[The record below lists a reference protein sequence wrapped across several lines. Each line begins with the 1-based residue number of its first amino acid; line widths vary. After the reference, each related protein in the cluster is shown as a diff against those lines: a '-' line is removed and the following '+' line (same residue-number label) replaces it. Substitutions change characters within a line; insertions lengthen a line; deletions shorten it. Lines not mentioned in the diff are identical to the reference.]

1 MARKRIVEHAPR
13 AGAAREVIMVI
24 GKINRNQPRG
34 ETYPMF
40 QEASG
45 LLRRRGETVL
55 DPSDEARSWTN
66 ETPYSVHVDHSL
78 GMLCKVDAFMLLPDA
93 LDSRL
98 AAVIVEYALM
108 VELPILQMTRKGAVH
123 VPTLAPTPPLWT
135 ARLLHRGEGKD
146 VL

>member
-1 MARKRIVEHAPR
+1 MLA
-13 AGAAREVIMVI
+13 
-24 GKINRNQPRG
+24 GKINRNRPAG
-34 ETYPMF
+34 ENYPMF
-40 QEASG
+40 QEAAG

-66 ETPYSVHVDHSL
+66 ETPYPVHVDHSL
-78 GMLCKVDAFMLLPDA
+78 GMLHKADAFMLLPDA

-98 AAVIVEYALM
+98 ASVIVEYALIA
-108 VELPILQMTRKGAVH
+108 ELPVLQMTRKGAVH

-135 ARLLHRGEGKD
+135 ARLLHRGEERN

>member
-66 ETPYSVHVDHSL
+66 EVPYSAHVDHVL
-78 GMLCKVDAFMLLPDA
+78 AMLPRADAFMLLPNG

-98 AAVIVEYALM
+98 TAVVVEYALM
-108 VELPILQMTRKGAVH
+108 VDRPVLAMNRKGAVH
-123 VPTLAPTPPLWT
+123 VPTLAPAPPLWT

>member
-13 AGAAREVIMVI
+13 AGAARETIMMV
-24 GKINRNQPRG
+24 GKINRDQPRG

-66 ETPYSVHVDHSL
+66 EVPYSAHVDHVL
-78 GMLCKVDAFMLLPDA
+78 GMLPRADAFMLLPNG

-98 AAVIVEYALM
+98 GSLVAEYALM
-108 VELPILQMTRKGAVH
+108 VERPLLQMTRKGGVQRFFDTA
-123 VPTLAPTPPLWT
+123 PPLWT